1 MRFVLPSGIHFCTAS
16 LAGRQINPNKT
27 SAANGL
33 RTTAITQVIKSPSH
47 ASRQSKELRDDPEF
61 TDPLYERMAGRIIA
75 HAFTLFARWLAF
87 AVVGSAVGA
96 LLIWLGTIGVF
107 FK

>member
-1 MRFVLPSGIHFCTAS
+1 MSDETAPGEFDPAHKDAKLMRWVM
-16 LAGRQINPNKT
+16 RQV
-27 SAANGL
+27 A
-33 RTTAITQVIKSPSH
+33 
-47 ASRQSKELRDDPEF
+47 KELRDDPEF
-61 TDPLYERMAGRIIA
+61 VDPMYERMAGRIIA
-75 HAFTLFARWLAF
+75 HAFTLFARWLAV

>member
-1 MRFVLPSGIHFCTAS
+1 MSDETSPAEFDPAHKDAALLRWVMRRVA
-16 LAGRQINPNKT
+16 
-27 SAANGL
+27 
-33 RTTAITQVIKSPSH
+33 
-47 ASRQSKELRDDPEF
+47 KELRDDPEF

-75 HAFTLFARWLAF
+75 HAFALFARWLAF